1 MNLIDAIILGI
12 VQGITEFLPIS
23 STGHLT
29 LCGKLMNLIDETN
42 PQKWTAF
49 IAIIQLGTLLSI
61 TSYFAKDLYFISK
74 DFINE
79 NILHRKAFKLQHFNS
94 RLGWLI
100 IIGSIPIFFFGLVL
114 KDFIEGTFTK
124 NLYVISTSL
133 IILGL
138 LLAFAEKIGK
148 RQKNIEQITLI
159 DAIVIGLAQAIALIP
174 GSSRSGTTITAAL
187 FIGVNRES
195 AARFSF
201 LLSVPAIF
209 ASGIYQAYKAIYLVD
224 KDYWIA
230 IIVATVFS
238 AISGFIAI
246 EFLLRY
252 LKKNTTYLFVFYRI
266 ILGVVILILLYYNI
280 ILP

>member
-124 NLYVISTSL
+124 NLYVISASL

>member
-1 MNLIDAIILGI
+1 
-12 VQGITEFLPIS
+12 
-23 STGHLT
+23 
-29 LCGKLMNLIDETN
+29 
-42 PQKWTAF
+42 
-49 IAIIQLGTLLSI
+49 
-61 TSYFAKDLYFISK
+61 
-74 DFINE
+74 
-79 NILHRKAFKLQHFNS
+79 
-94 RLGWLI
+94 LGWLI

-124 NLYVISTSL
+124 NLYVISASL

-224 KDYWIA
+224 KD
-230 IIVATVFS
+230 
-238 AISGFIAI
+238 
-246 EFLLRY
+246 
-252 LKKNTTYLFVFYRI
+252 
-266 ILGVVILILLYYNI
+266 
-280 ILP
+280 